1 MERLNSNLPFQGLC
15 WVLATRYSH
24 YIVIRILVGVNND
37 NFCLLKVL
45 MCMSLSTQ
53 PYLWSIALLISS
65 PSFSNLSQSYQLLLI
80 LTCWVSW
87 QFISPSFPLKYNMV
101 SALHHFLLL
110 FLKDL
115 PDLLPSLCFLLILPS
130 YWWQIT
136 ILLNFKKMYRS
147 SSYMAHHGTQDKS
160 KPPAHSRTKPLM
172 ISLSLFLRA
181 HAFMPP
187 WYYSCS
193 HRYL

>member
-1 MERLNSNLPFQGLC
+1 MWRKVNNPSRAMERQNANLPFQGLC

-24 YIVIRILVGVNND
+24 YMVMMILMGVNNN
-37 NFCLLKVL
+37 NFCLLKVP
-45 MCMSLSTQ
+45 MCIYLSTQ
-53 PYLWSIALLISS
+53 SYLWNIALLISS

-80 LTCWVSW
+80 LTCWVFW

-130 YWWQIT
+130 YWWQII
-136 ILLNFKKMYRS
+136 ILLHLKNMYRS
-147 SSYMAHHGTQDKS
+147 SS
-160 KPPAHSRTKPLM
+160 
-172 ISLSLFLRA
+172 
-181 HAFMPP
+181 
-187 WYYSCS
+187 
-193 HRYL
+193 